1 MSKRSDRYKDSPT
14 LKRDD
19 ESGKMKATKKP
30 TEAEKETARVDSGT
44 GGMKVHE
51 EHMKD
56 LEHKHSKERMELFH
70 KHEKEHMDLKHKS
83 MKENSKGSGSGK
95 EKINKVDGGTY

>member
-30 TEAEKETARVDSGT
+30 TENAKKSAQEGSGT
-44 GGMKVHE
+44 EGMAVHE
-51 EHMKD
+51 THMQE
-56 LEHKHSKERMELFH
+56 LEHKHSKERMDMFH
-70 KHEKEHMDLKHKS
+70 KHEKEHMELKHKV
-83 MKENSKGSGSGK
+83 MKETKGSDGGQ
-95 EKINKVDGGTY
+95 EKINKVEGDK